1 MHAWVARRVVTVAQ
15 FASSVWMGLKARN
28 GRTSNLERQVSLY
41 IEC

>member
-15 FASSVWMGLKARN
+15 FASSVWMGLKAQN